1 MGVPSGNPMVGNSI
15 AEAENAG
22 DGAGHLRR
30 VWGAADGKQKHER
43 QHPINDS
50 RSRCKA
56 LADLR
61 QLGEQLECVS
71 ASVGKYDQRT
81 DER

>member
-1 MGVPSGNPMVGNSI
+1 MSRVQDPG
-15 AEAENAG
+15 ANAM
-22 DGAGHLRR
+22 H
-30 VWGAADGKQKHER
+30 GKG
-43 QHPINDS
+43 
-50 RSRCKA
+50 
-56 LADLR
+56 LR

>member
-1 MGVPSGNPMVGNSI
+1 MVGNSI

-22 DGAGHLRR
+22 DGAGHVRR
-30 VWGAADGKQKHER
+30 VSWGMGNKKHER
-43 QHPINDS
+43 QHQINDS

-61 QLGEQLECVS
+61 QFGEQLECVS